1 MTAAIRPGRPE
12 EAADLTELIM
22 RSKAYWGYDEEFM
35 ARCRPALTLH
45 PSDIEPKRVTV
56 AEIDGRLAGVVT
68 IAGSPPEGE
77 IDLLFVDPWAIG
89 TGVGRLLY
97 DHALAFARDNG
108 FAALLIEADPQAE
121 PFYLRMGAV
130 RIGDT
135 ISTATGR
142 NLPLLRA
149 TV

>member
-1 MTAAIRPGRPE
+1 VTTVIRPARPA

-35 ARCRPALTLH
+35 ARCRPALTLRS
-45 PSDIEPKRVTV
+45 SDIGPKRATV
-56 AEIDGRLAGVVT
+56 AEIDGRLAGIVT
-68 IAGSPPEGE
+68 IAGTPPEGE

-97 DHALAFARDNG
+97 DHALTFARDKG

-135 ISTATGR
+135 VSPTTGR
-142 NLPLLRA
+142 ALPLLRA
-149 TV
+149 AV